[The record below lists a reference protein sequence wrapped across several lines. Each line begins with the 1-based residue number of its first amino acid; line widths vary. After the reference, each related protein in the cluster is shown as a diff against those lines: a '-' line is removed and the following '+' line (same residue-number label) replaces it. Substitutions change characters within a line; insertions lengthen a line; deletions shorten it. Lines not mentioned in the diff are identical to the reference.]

1 MVLFYVIGVCIP
13 KNDTEWIIGISTK
26 LAFTQDELTFELF
39 REWFNGYKISDES
52 DKRLCIKYI
61 VPWLTNL
68 GKIYSGAT
76 GDDQVVNKTKEILQM
91 LIETTVNANETVQL
105 HIHIT
110 YKRMF
115 IKYWNTYIHK

>member
-1 MVLFYVIGVCIP
+1 M
-13 KNDTEWIIGISTK
+13 
-26 LAFTQDELTFELF
+26 TFELF

-61 VPWLTNL
+61 VPWLINL